1 MFAQALPSLQNKY
14 EGRMRQF
21 VGEMT
26 KNEGEE
32 EKMAEDGE
40 EQEMGQSKREIT
52 VKKMKVQ

>member
-1 MFAQALPSLQNKY
+1 
-14 EGRMRQF
+14 MRQF